1 MFTQVNGLS
10 ALKQW
15 MDEHQLTTSAIDM
28 TIFNQVNDIK
38 NEVITNGDQALCDL
52 TKQFDQVSISKDQLI
67 VPKSELKAAYNLV
80 SEDVVSALKNAAQNI
95 REYHLKQRPNDW
107 QDQTSGRTYGVQYRP
122 LDAVGLYVPGG
133 RAAYPSSVLM
143 TAIPAVIAGCKRIVM
158 VSPPTGGQIPPIV
171 LVAADIAG
179 VTEVIQVGGA
189 QAVFGLAFGTSTIQ
203 SVDKIVGPGNRYV
216 TAAKQMVYG
225 VVDIDKPAGPSEVC
239 VVVDQPSYTSYAAAE
254 MWAQLEHDPDASAI
268 CIVKDEALVPDIQN
282 HAADQ
287 LNQLNRQEILA
298 ESKHNGVIVTVKNHE
313 ELVATINHCASEHL
327 VIISDEPTAIRE
339 QVNHAGSIFCGPYTP
354 VTLGDYY
361 AGPNHVLPT
370 ARSARFASPLGV
382 MDYVKYSSYLEYTHA
397 ELETVADDIDALTT
411 VEGFDGHNQ
420 AVKVRLK

>member
-1 MFTQVNGLS
+1 
-10 ALKQW
+10 
-15 MDEHQLTTSAIDM
+15 
-28 TIFNQVNDIK
+28 
-38 NEVITNGDQALCDL
+38 
-52 TKQFDQVSISKDQLI
+52 
-67 VPKSELKAAYNLV
+67 
-80 SEDVVSALKNAAQNI
+80 
-95 REYHLKQRPNDW
+95 
-107 QDQTSGRTYGVQYRP
+107 
-122 LDAVGLYVPGG
+122 
-133 RAAYPSSVLM
+133 M

-179 VTEVIQVGGA
+179 VTDIIQVGGA
-189 QAVFGLAFGTSTIQ
+189 QAVFGLAYGTSLI
-203 SVDKIVGPGNRYV
+203 SPVDKIVGPGNRYV

-239 VVVDQPSYTSYAAAE
+239 VVVDQSNYTAYAAAE

-268 CIVKDEALVPDIQN
+268 CIVKDDALIPEIQK
-282 HAADQ
+282 HATDQ
-287 LNQLNRQEILA
+287 LNHLNRQEILA
-298 ESKHNGVIVTVKNHE
+298 ESKQNGVIVTVNNQD
-313 ELVATINHCASEHL
+313 ELITTINHCASEHL
-327 VIISDEPTAIRE
+327 VLISDQPADIRK

-382 MDYVKYSSYLEYTHA
+382 MDFVKYSSYLEYTHS
-397 ELETVADDIDALTT
+397 ELESVAKDIDALTT